1 MAKGRIH
8 VEARDVGRTTV
19 SDEDFL
25 ILEGVRAVGE
35 VYGPRKLVGLTS
47 IGSRFE
53 RCSFQKLTV
62 EDAAF
67 GSGGTRSE
75 YAECTFDG
83 SSMRAPAVG
92 WARFERCSFR
102 DVRLTGWRSQA
113 DFVDCVFSGRAK
125 NCVFNGTAEDPIS
138 GKHLRSV
145 DFRGNDFS
153 AMKFNEVEFWGGIDL
168 RRQSLPTGPLDLYI
182 EDPAAALDRAR
193 AVLRGWPDHD
203 RREDALLS
211 IDILL
216 RDLESHNQEQLYV
229 HIPDL
234 GSDRVTQ
241 RALAEALTRPASSA
255 EIERFHEQ
263 FGPFATD
270 EG

>member
-1 MAKGRIH
+1 MVERRIH
-8 VEARDVGRTTV
+8 VEARDVGSTAM

-25 ILEGVRAVGE
+25 ILEGIRAVGE
-35 VYGPRKLVGLTS
+35 VYGPRKLAGLTS

-53 RCSFQKLTV
+53 HCGFEKLSV

-75 YAECTFDG
+75 YVECTFDG
-83 SSMRAPAVG
+83 SSIRAPAVG

-102 DVRLTGWRSQA
+102 DVRLTGWRSKA
-113 DFVDCVFSGRAK
+113 DFVDCVFSGRAE

-153 AMKFNEVEFWGGIDL
+153 GMKFNEVEFWGGIDL

-193 AVLRGWPDHD
+193 AVLSTWPDHD
-203 RREDALLS
+203 RREDALIS

-216 RDLESHNQEQLYV
+216 HDLERHNQEQLYV

-234 GSDRVTQ
+234 ESDRVTQ
-241 RALAEALTRPASSA
+241 LALAQALTADAARKPGA
-255 EIERFHEQ
+255 
-263 FGPFATD
+263 
-270 EG
+270 